1 MDCFLLGS
9 GGMMP
14 MPFRLLTALVVR
26 VAGNN
31 YLFDAGEGTQIG
43 YKLAKPGLRSL
54 KLIAITHLHA
64 DHCLGIPGLLMLRA
78 QMETPEPLTI
88 VGPPGVRQFIESVKS
103 TLDFY
108 INFELKFIEW
118 SPASSPVA
126 YTDDVVKLTWAPLDH
141 SVFCLGYRLEEHPRP
156 GEFFPELAQQLNIPR
171 GPLWRKLQTG
181 ESIQLNETRWIQ
193 PNQVLGPA
201 RPGRAISFI
210 VDTRPHPNIL
220 VLSQCVDIAFIEG
233 MFLAEM
239 AEEAQKKKHL
249 TVTEAAQ
256 LGSEAGAR
264 KTVLVHLSPRFC
276 ETDRNEIL
284 AEARK
289 MNELVWV
296 GQDQDFYSIELS

>member
-14 MPFRLLTALVVR
+14 MPLRLLTALVVR

-31 YLFDAGEGTQIG
+31 YLIDAGEGTQIG

-78 QMETPEPLTI
+78 QMEIPEPLTI
-88 VGPPGVRQFIESVKS
+88 VGPPGVRLFIESVKS
-103 TLDFY
+103 TLDFF
-108 INFELKFIEW
+108 INYELKYLEW
-118 SPASSPVA
+118 SPASSSVA
-126 YTDDVVKLTWAPLDH
+126 YADNVIKLTWAPLDH

-156 GEFFPELAQQLNIPR
+156 GEFYPELAEQLNIPR
-171 GPLWRKLQTG
+171 GPLWRKLQNG
-181 ESIQLNETRWIQ
+181 EPIQVNKTEWIQ
-193 PNQVLGPA
+193 PNQVLGPS

-220 VLSQCVDIAFIEG
+220 TLSQGVDIAFIEG

-239 AEEAQKKKHL
+239 AAEALKKKHL
-249 TVTEAAQ
+249 TVAEAAR
-256 LGSEAGAR
+256 LGTEAGAR

-276 ETDRNEIL
+276 EADRNNIL
-284 AEARK
+284 AEARSE
-289 MNELVWV
+289 NEFVDV
-296 GQDQDFYSIELS
+296 GKDQAVYSITLS